1 MPSDGFWITPRLA
14 YAYVICVMGT
24 SWIFAAQQKGWRR
37 VRWRH
42 LLEAAPPWAWLF
54 DELGLRTEENT
65 VNAFKN
71 KGTKRLKNVKKGRDT
86 ISNSDTHTQFFFYVV
101 RTNFPP
107 PNTLSPIQTLAFTW
121 KGKLH
126 PQTALWQNKM
136 SSLAKNSFA
145 REMCNP
151 EEENTH
157 SSLCPSIFVRTSLA

>member
-65 VNAFKN
+65 VDAFKN

-101 RTNFPP
+101 RTNSPP
-107 PNTLSPIQTLAFTW
+107 HPPTPKYFKPNSNSGLYLKSKTW
-121 KGKLH
+121 
-126 PQTALWQNKM
+126 PSN
-136 SSLAKNSFA
+136 SSLTKQNVLACQKSF
-145 REMCNP
+145 CKGN
-151 EEENTH
+151 
-157 SSLCPSIFVRTSLA
+157 V